1 MVHIAIA
8 KPFDQKRIELVHLY
22 KKRETPNKSSTKELE
37 DANIEIADQCASI
50 PISHLRKQKFWH
62 PIHSSHCWDSLPL
75 NATILFFFSRLYSD
89 IRVPLHM
96 YKRKKLQA
104 TTYVPNPA
112 YYFFLRY
119 SYKREEENGRDFEKK
134 RKSWAPPFS
143 SRAIS
148 FLRLFA
154 GKSRKWEW
162 QKPLSFR
169 LLFPL
174 LPPSLSPF
182 LLGMG
187 LKRRRRQRE
196 GEKISSKQTPF
207 ETHFRTFTSFS
218 LSFPQNGRAKLF

>member
-1 MVHIAIA
+1 MQQS
-8 KPFDQKRIELVHLY
+8 F
-22 KKRETPNKSSTKELE
+22 SSFLDCIRTFAFPYTCTKEKNCRQQHMFPTRL
-37 DANIEIADQCASI
+37 IISFCA
-50 PISHLRKQKFWH
+50 
-62 PIHSSHCWDSLPL
+62 
-75 NATILFFFSRLYSD
+75 
-89 IRVPLHM
+89 
-96 YKRKKLQA
+96 
-104 TTYVPNPA
+104 
-112 YYFFLRY
+112 

-143 SRAIS
+143 SRVIS